1 MRYVCPDFF
10 KDFKDLKDFN
20 VVKVYLIATA
30 AVPRIYPSV

>member
-1 MRYVCPDFF
+1 MQYVCPAFF

-30 AVPRIYPSV
+30 AVPSTYPSV

>member
-10 KDFKDLKDFN
+10 KDFN

-30 AVPRIYPSV
+30 AVPSTYPSV